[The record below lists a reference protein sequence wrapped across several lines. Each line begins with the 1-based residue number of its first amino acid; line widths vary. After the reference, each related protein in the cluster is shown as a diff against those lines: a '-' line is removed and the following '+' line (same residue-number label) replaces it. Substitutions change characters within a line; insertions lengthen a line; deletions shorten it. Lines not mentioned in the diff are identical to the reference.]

1 MKRLSPSAPAVNGT
15 VAEIKSRFTL
25 RDVAAN
31 LGLELPTRDGVKF
44 RSPLRHDRNPSC
56 TIKADVLFDWSS
68 GEHFDAIDLY
78 AAAKNISNAEAIR
91 ELGERLHL
99 GKSGTIVPGARVN
112 PGLQAARP
120 QPSPPSEQIAFDES
134 EPRPGDLESI
144 LAARSWPVD
153 ALDGLLLA
161 YELRVLRVGRVCGCD
176 CWIVTDE
183 ARRIAEAR
191 RIDGKAFAA
200 VGNLGERKA
209 HTVKGSVKS
218 WPAGLRPRIAP
229 DRLRDVPLVLV
240 EGTPDLLAAYAV
252 LARLPMS
259 ERDVHPVAMLGTSAS
274 IAPDALN
281 VMAGRVVVVLAH
293 GDEAGREAG
302 RRWAKQLSGAGC
314 RVTLRNLPDGKDL
327 ADLLTEHAAADL
339 AELITPPQL

>member
-1 MKRLSPSAPAVNGT
+1 L
-15 VAEIKSRFTL
+15 
-25 RDVAAN
+25 
-31 LGLELPTRDGVKF
+31 
-44 RSPLRHDRNPSC
+44 
-56 TIKADVLFDWSS
+56 
-68 GEHFDAIDLY
+68 
-78 AAAKNISNAEAIR
+78 
-91 ELGERLHL
+91 
-99 GKSGTIVPGARVN
+99 
-112 PGLQAARP
+112 
-120 QPSPPSEQIAFDES
+120 SEQKPIAFDES
-134 EPRPGDLESI
+134 ELRPGDLESI
-144 LAARSWPVD
+144 IAARSWPVD

-183 ARRIAEAR
+183 ARRIAEGR

-229 DRLRDVPLVLV
+229 DRLRAVPLVLV
-240 EGTPDLLAAYAV
+240 EGGPDLLAAYAV
-252 LARLPMS
+252 LARLSMNA
-259 ERDVHPVAMLGTSAS
+259 RDVHPVALLGTSAS
-274 IAPDALN
+274 IAPDALTA
-281 VMAGRVVVVLAH
+281 MAGRVVVILAH
-293 GDEAGREAG
+293 GDDPGREAS

-339 AELITPPQL
+339 AGLITPPQS

>member
-1 MKRLSPSAPAVNGT
+1 MKILSPKTAPVNRADGNGI
-15 VAEIKSRFTL
+15 VAEIKSRLSL
-25 RDVAAN
+25 RDSAA
-31 LGLELPTRDGVKF
+31 LIGAELPVRDGVKF

-56 TIKADVLFDWSS
+56 TIKANVLFDWST
-68 GEHFDAIDLY
+68 GRHFDAIDLY
-78 AAAKNISNAEAIR
+78 AAAKNISNMEAIR

-99 GKSGTIVPGARVN
+99 GAIRTAQVSPIGDKPKAK
-112 PGLQAARP
+112 PAAP
-120 QPSPPSEQIAFDES
+120 IAFDES

-144 LAARSWPVD
+144 IAARSWPVD

-161 YELRVLRVGRVCGCD
+161 YELRVLRFGRVCGCD

-191 RIDGKAFAA
+191 RIDGKTFAG

-209 HTVKGSVKS
+209 HTVKGSAKS
-218 WPAGLRPRIAP
+218 WPVGLRPRIDA
-229 DRLRDVPLVLV
+229 DKLRNVALVLV
-240 EGTPDLLAAYAV
+240 EGGPDLLAAYAV

-259 ERDVHPVAMLGTSAS
+259 ERDVHPVALLGTSAS
-274 IAPDALN
+274 IAPDALS
-281 VMAGRVVVVLAH
+281 VMAGRPVVILAH
-293 GDEAGREAG
+293 GDDPGREAS

-314 RVTLRNLPDGKDL
+314 RVTVRNLPDGKDL
-327 ADLLTEHAAADL
+327 ADLLTEHAPADL

>member
-1 MKRLSPSAPAVNGT
+1 MKRLSPCAPPVNSI
-15 VAEIKSRFTL
+15 VAEIKSRLTL
-25 RDVAAN
+25 RDVGTIVGA
-31 LGLELPTRDGVKF
+31 ELPPRDGVKF
-44 RSPLRHDRNPSC
+44 RSPLRSDRNPSC

-99 GKSGTIVPGARVN
+99 GKGGTFVPPRCVKVLHAEK
-112 PGLQAARP
+112 PQAAA
-120 QPSPPSEQIAFDES
+120 PSEPIAFDES
-134 EPRPGDLESI
+134 ELKPGDLESI
-144 LAARSWPVD
+144 LTARTWPVD
-153 ALDGLLLA
+153 AMDGLLLA
-161 YELRVLRVGRVCGCD
+161 YELRVLRFAPVCGCD

-191 RIDGKAFAA
+191 RIDGKTFAT
-200 VGNLGERKA
+200 VGNLSERKA
-209 HTVKGSVKS
+209 HTIKGSAKS

-240 EGTPDLLAAYAV
+240 EGGPDLLAAYAV
-252 LARLPMS
+252 LARLPIS

-274 IAPDALN
+274 IAPDALTT
-281 VMAGRVVVVLAH
+281 MAGRVVVILAH
-293 GDEAGREAG
+293 GDDPGREAS

-327 ADLLTEHAAADL
+327 ADLLTEHVPADL

>member
-15 VAEIKSRFTL
+15 VAEIKSRLTL
-25 RDVAAN
+25 RDVGTMVGA
-31 LGLELPTRDGVKF
+31 ELPTRDGVKF
-44 RSPLRHDRNPSC
+44 RSPLRSDKTPSC

-78 AAAKNISNAEAIR
+78 AAAKNISNGEAIK

-99 GKSGTIVPGARVN
+99 GVRV
-112 PGLQAARP
+112 
-120 QPSPPSEQIAFDES
+120 SEPMKVEQSSTSKNVLHGEQKPIAFDES

-144 LAARSWPVD
+144 RAARSWPVD

-161 YELRVLRVGRVCGCD
+161 YELRVLRVGRACGCD
-176 CWIVTDE
+176 SWIVTDE

-191 RIDGKAFAA
+191 RLDGKAFAA

-218 WPAGLRPRIAP
+218 WPAGLRSRIAP
-229 DRLRDVPLVLV
+229 DRLPDVPLVLV
-240 EGTPDLLAAYAV
+240 EGGPDLLAAYAV

-274 IAPDALN
+274 IAPDALTA
-281 VMAGRVVVVLAH
+281 MAGHVVVVLAH